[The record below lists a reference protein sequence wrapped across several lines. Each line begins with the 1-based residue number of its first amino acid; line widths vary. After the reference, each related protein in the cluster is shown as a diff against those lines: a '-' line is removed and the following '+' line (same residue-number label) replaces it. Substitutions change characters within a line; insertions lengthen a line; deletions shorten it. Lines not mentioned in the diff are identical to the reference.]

1 MAEEGGN
8 NSGHQIFINATV
20 HDKEVRISCGNG
32 SQRIKW
38 LGHVA
43 IARYDEELYQG
54 WKVLGVPV
62 HMEKM
67 ETGEP
72 LMLGAVIKDIL
83 VDGDR
88 VKVDTSIDPR

>member
-1 MAEEGGN
+1 
-8 NSGHQIFINATV
+8 
-20 HDKEVRISCGNG
+20 
-32 SQRIKW
+32 
-38 LGHVA
+38 
-43 IARYDEELYQG
+43 
-54 WKVLGVPV
+54 
-62 HMEKM
+62 MEKM

>member
-1 MAEEGGN
+1 MSVAGRN
-8 NSGHQIFINATV
+8 H
-20 HDKEVRISCGNG
+20 
-32 SQRIKW
+32 
-38 LGHVA
+38 GHVA